1 MRNGEFSV
9 ALIREVERLKVSR
22 LTPRLSSRTPGLSIL
37 REQDLALCILR
48 ASLGTSAE
56 HDPTISLS
64 RLRFKLPNGSLR
76 PHLPH
81 LVPHADL
88 SHVSSRSFAPTD
100 FSTTL
105 LGVPLELT
113 YNLDWPLDLF
123 LAPSDIQMYSQLFSY
138 FVSIRYIHHRVM
150 NCWISLSSAQ
160 RRRGRWTGLRG
171 NGDLEDGRQRRSLLR
186 NTWGVVRQLLW
197 FWDCLWSY
205 VCLDVVGGHFKRL
218 KEVLGSP
225 VNRSGRYG
233 SSSAS
238 GAATPSAA
246 ATEVPD
252 EVEASEFGPSRSVP
266 ASFGRGGKRV
276 DRGRRD
282 ATPSMDFATLRSL
295 HRTYLY
301 SLTAG
306 SLLSNSAC
314 SNTIKT
320 IMDICEVFVASV
332 ERWGGDVL
340 PDLLEEGSI
349 GSQDSG
355 VGRLV
360 SERSKVIHDIDE
372 VCLTILARIITPNV
386 FSRIWVWNWRRSRS
400 SYLHPYPHI

>member
-1 MRNGEFSV
+1 MGIYVYDVPSLSSADYFLMRNGEFSV

-22 LTPRLSSRTPGLSIL
+22 LTPLSSRTPGLSII

-56 HDPTISLS
+56 HDPIISMS
-64 RLRFKLPNGSLR
+64 RLRFKLPSGSLR

-81 LVPHADL
+81 LASRADL
-88 SHVSSRSFAPTD
+88 SHISSRPPAPVD

-123 LAPSDIQMYSQLFSY
+123 LAPSDIQTYSQLFSY
-138 FVSIRYIHHRVM
+138 FVSIRHIHHRVM

-160 RRRGRWTGLRG
+160 RRRGRWMGLRE
-171 NGDLEDGRQRRSLLR
+171 NGDLEDGRQRHILLR
-186 NTWGVVRQLLW
+186 NTWEVVRQLLW
-197 FWDCLWSY
+197 FWDNLWSY

-218 KEVLGSP
+218 KEVLGYPMS
-225 VNRSGRYG
+225 RSRRR

-238 GAATPSAA
+238 GAMTPSAA

-252 EVEASEFGPSRSVP
+252 EVETSEFGSLHPGIGRS
-266 ASFGRGGKRV
+266 GKRA
-276 DRGRRD
+276 DRGKRD
-282 ATPSMDFATLRSL
+282 AAPPMDFATLRAL

-306 SLLSNSAC
+306 SLLSNAAC

-349 GSQDSG
+349 VSQDNG
-355 VGRLV
+355 VGKLV
-360 SERSKVIHDIDE
+360 LERSRIVRDINE
-372 VCLTILARIITPNV
+372 VRLIVLSLELSP
-386 FSRIWVWNWRRSRS
+386 
-400 SYLHPYPHI
+400 